1 MGTYIPT
8 IWYLYF
14 RVVSYQLILDVS
26 SPTDEMCDG
35 LEFPAGGDRS
45 REAIEFAMRDAT
57 SSDGHW
63 IPLQLSYYGSN
74 FLDVGSSFETV
85 RGYQVIADRSSSP
98 TITQTI
104 PICGETLS
112 DDSEVQFRW
121 MGSADMD
128 VGNYFRQDM
137 WALASVNVTVD
148 GSILFSE
155 TFGNSTLE

>member
-1 MGTYIPT
+1 M
-8 IWYLYF
+8 
-14 RVVSYQLILDVS
+14 SYQLILDVS

-35 LEFPAGGDRS
+35 LEFPADGDRS

-63 IPLQLSYYGSN
+63 IPIWLSYYVNS
-74 FLDVGSSFETV
+74 FFEVGSSNETV
-85 RGYQVIADRSSSP
+85 RGYQVRAKRSPSP
-98 TITQTI
+98 TITETI
-104 PICGETLS
+104 AICGETLS

-128 VGNYFRQDM
+128 TSNYFRQDI

-148 GSILFSE
+148 GSMLFSE